1 MLRPLCHRRPAL
13 LGLIVVL
20 AFGTRVFGVQQAG
33 ETSDVMQL
41 LVLFRGQSIGGEV
54 VTTTNTA
61 GGWVISET
69 GDVQPPFQLVTTK
82 FELSYTADW
91 QPKQLTLEGTRAGQL
106 LTMTT
111 TFNGSTAVSNVMQGG
126 QPVSV
131 SHAVSP
137 RTIVLP
143 NGIYAPYVAL
153 AARLGNA
160 AIGTKLP
167 IYVAPQAEIT
177 ASVDRITPHRLTTN
191 AGPLELRQFDLTF
204 SNPSGPLAVEVWL
217 DARNRLARVAIP
229 AASLVIVREDVSS
242 VMTREESMSRPGDE
256 EVFIPSYGFNL
267 AGTVS
272 KPAGQPA
279 GRLPAVV
286 LVGGSGPQTRDEKV
300 FGIPIFGQLAAAV
313 ADAGFFV
320 VRYDKR
326 GVGAS
331 GGRIESATLSDYADD
346 ALSVVQWLRARRDVD
361 PARIA
366 IVGHSEGAAIALI
379 SGSRD
384 KKIAALGL
392 IAGPGQTGRELTLLQ
407 QAHALARLNDSE
419 ATKRAKIDLEVRI
432 IDAVTKDGSWEGIP
446 DQLRRQA
453 DTPWFKSWLLFDP
466 AAFMPKI
473 RQPILIVQG
482 TLDTQV
488 PPNQADRL
496 ETLSRQRKKLPPTA
510 TTKVVIPAVNHL
522 LVPATTGEVDE
533 YPTLAGANVSP
544 AVTSA
549 LTQWLTTALAPKKK

>member
-1 MLRPLCHRRPAL
+1 MLQPLCHRRLGL

-20 AFGTRVFGVQQAG
+20 AFSNRVSGVQAG
-33 ETSDVMQL
+33 DAPDVMQL

-54 VTTTNTA
+54 VTTTNTPA
-61 GGWVISET
+61 GWLISEN
-69 GDVQPPFQLVTTK
+69 GAVDPPFQIVTTK
-82 FELSYTADW
+82 FTLSYSSDW

-106 LTMTT
+106 ITMTT
-111 TFNGSTAVSNVMQGG
+111 TFNGSTASSNIMQGG
-126 QPVSV
+126 QPASV
-131 SHAVSP
+131 SHAVP
-137 RTIVLP
+137 PQAIVLP

-153 AARLGNA
+153 AARLANA
-160 AIGTKLP
+160 TVGTKLP
-167 IYVAPQAEIT
+167 IYVAPQAAIT
-177 ASVDRITPHRLTTN
+177 ASVDRIIPRRLTSST
-191 AGPLELRQFDLTF
+191 GPIELRQYDLTF

-217 DARNRLARVAIP
+217 DARNRLVRVAIP
-229 AASLVIVREDVSS
+229 AAQLVVVREDMSS

-256 EVFIPSYGFNL
+256 DVFIPAYGFNL

-272 KPAGQPA
+272 KPQGQQ

-286 LVGGSGPQTRDEKV
+286 LIGGSGPQTRDEKV
-300 FGIPIFGQLAAAV
+300 FGIPIFGQLSAAI

-326 GVGAS
+326 GVGGS
-331 GGRIESATLSDYADD
+331 GGRVESATLSDYSDD

-361 PARIA
+361 PERIA
-366 IVGHSEGAAIALI
+366 LVGHSEGAVVALI

-384 KKIAALGL
+384 KKISALGL

-407 QAHALARLNDSE
+407 QAHALARLNDSD
-419 ATKRAKIDLEVRI
+419 ATKRAKVDLEIRI

-446 DQLRRQA
+446 EPLRRQS
-453 DTPWFKSWLLFDP
+453 DNPWFKSWLLFDP
-466 AAFMPKI
+466 AAIMPKVQ
-473 RQPILIVQG
+473 QPILIVQG

-488 PPNQADRL
+488 PPNQADLL

-510 TTKVVIPAVNHL
+510 TTKVVIPGINHL

-533 YPTLAGANVSP
+533 YATLAGANISP

-549 LTQWLTTALAPKKK
+549 VTQWLATALPPKKK